1 MSLPSLAPELE
12 RAGNVLWLSRT
23 QPILAGP
30 SFGEMGLFERGWHDD
45 FLGDLLMDEYEQRT
59 VGALSSLVLQNAHG
73 GVLRL
78 TAGNVIAN
86 YARIMLGDSAY
97 STNNLDPDNGFRLI
111 GRFRLSS
118 TTSILGDM
126 FVNAP
131 VVQHIHITADTD
143 QGPNWYLRTYDDS
156 GGADIFTDSGV
167 AFDTAMH
174 WHVLEVSTGY
184 AAHWMDGSLINSTTT
199 KIPTIP
205 MTANVR
211 CLARANA
218 SKYMDL
224 DYFAAVPE

>member
-1 MSLPSLAPELE
+1 
-12 RAGNVLWLSRT
+12 
-23 QPILAGP
+23 
-30 SFGEMGLFERGWHDD
+30 
-45 FLGDLLMDEYEQRT
+45 
-59 VGALSSLVLQNAHG
+59 
-73 GVLRL
+73 
-78 TAGNVIAN
+78 
-86 YARIMLGDSAY
+86 
-97 STNNLDPDNGFRLI
+97 
-111 GRFRLSS
+111 
-118 TTSILGDM
+118 M

-131 VVQHIHITADTD
+131 VIQHIHITADTN

-156 GGADIFTDSGV
+156 GGADIFTNSGV

-184 AAHWMDGSLINSTTT
+184 AAHWLDGSLINSTTT

-224 DYFAAVPE
+224 DYFAAVPT